1 MPSDPFI
8 KCSAE
13 ETGDILSRLQTHILD
28 LVVEMDR
35 AFVIKK
41 TLQFYAGATYYEVA
55 EAHQNPARILSF
67 IMTPN
72 DILFCDGDAEK
83 LIDFN
88 FKNGLVLNK
97 NTILDYV
104 RFYMAHVTG
113 PHGQSIIVDT
123 VEDIGLQEEPSP
135 GVRKSLGDRI
145 IPLALHGSLPG
156 AGYQCRGTL
165 LIQKTLY
172 SVYLDVDRLGR
183 IMPRMNRVLADVLPV
198 HDRILEGP

>member
-1 MPSDPFI
+1 MPSDPFV
-8 KCSAE
+8 KCTAQ
-13 ETGDILSRLQTHILD
+13 ETEHILSRLQTHVLD
-28 LVVEMDR
+28 LVIEMDR

-41 TLQFYAGATYYEVA
+41 PLKFYADATYYEIA

-67 IMTPN
+67 IVTG
-72 DILFCDGDAEK
+72 DDLLFCDGDVEK

-88 FKNGLVLNK
+88 FKSKLILNK

-104 RFYMAHVTG
+104 RFYMGHVTG

-135 GVRKSLGDRI
+135 GVRKSLNDRI
-145 IPLALHGSLPG
+145 VPLALHGSLPG

-183 IMPRMNRVLADVLPV
+183 IMPRMNTVLADVLPV
-198 HDRILEGP
+198 QDRVLEG